1 MKFIFFPFAPVKNDL
16 FLPVTEIN
24 SPSYVSYLHVF
35 SLFLSELFPTLKYVS
50 QVKRVVNTSKKQKPQ
65 LKGTQSP
72 TAMTSCLVRAEF
84 GISLFV
90 LEAMKMD
97 L

>member
-35 SLFLSELFPTLKYVS
+35 SLFLSELFPTPKYLS